1 MAIPDFSDIPGT
13 RVLTGAHTQK
23 GYHLNMFC
31 MSLNKQEN
39 RDEFRQ
45 DEAAYLEKFKLT
57 SEQRE
62 AILDRQWLRM
72 LDLGGNIYYTF
83 KLVIFDRR
91 SMQYVGGQMS
101 GISEE
106 EFRAM
111 MIAKGRNVDGNRS
124 IADGNDDLTV
134 IDGIDG
140 VIDKRL
146 KAVGVCTYRT
156 LANTSPERLQAIM
169 NLAGMDADSSG
180 WAAQAAVRVT
190 PR

>member
-13 RVLTGAHTQK
+13 RVMTGKHSQK

-31 MSLNKQEN
+31 MSLNKQAN
-39 RDEFRQ
+39 RDEFRK
-45 DEAAYLEKFKLT
+45 DEAAYLEKFPLT
-57 SEQRE
+57 PEQKE
-62 AILDRQWLRM
+62 AVLERQWLRL

-91 SMQYVGGQMS
+91 SMQYVGAEMS

-111 MIAKGRNVDGNRS
+111 MVAKGRNIDGNRS
-124 IADGNDDLTV
+124 IAEGNDDLKV
-134 IDGIDG
+134 IDGIDA
-140 VIDKRL
+140 VIEKRL

-156 LANTSPERLQAIM
+156 LSNTSLERLEAIM
-169 NLAGMDADSSG
+169 RLAGMEADVTN
-180 WAAQAAVRVT
+180 WAVQATDRVH
-190 PR
+190 

>member
-13 RVLTGAHTQK
+13 RVMTGAHTQK

-31 MSLNKQEN
+31 MSLNKEEN
-39 RDEFRQ
+39 RDEFRK

-57 SEQRE
+57 PEQKE
-62 AILDRQWLRM
+62 AVLERQWLRL

-91 SMQYVGGQMS
+91 SMQYVGAEMS

-111 MIAKGRNVDGNRS
+111 MAAKGRNIDGNRS
-124 IADGNDDLTV
+124 IAEGSDDLTV
-134 IDGIDG
+134 IDGIDS
-140 VIDKRL
+140 VIEKRL

-156 LANTSPERLQAIM
+156 LANTSHERLEAIM
-169 NLAGMDADSSG
+169 RLAGMEADVTKWSAEAAEQLSS
-180 WAAQAAVRVT
+180 
-190 PR
+190 

>member
-13 RVLTGAHTQK
+13 RVMTGKHTQK

-31 MSLNKQEN
+31 MSLNKEAN
-39 RDEFRQ
+39 RDEFRV

-57 SEQRE
+57 PEQKE
-62 AILDRQWLRM
+62 AVLERQWLRL

-91 SMQYVGGQMS
+91 SMQYVGAEMS

-111 MIAKGRNVDGNRS
+111 MVAKGRNIDGNRS
-124 IADGNDDLTV
+124 IAEGNDDLTV
-134 IDGIDG
+134 IDGIDE
-140 VIDKRL
+140 VIEKRL

-156 LANTSPERLQAIM
+156 LANTALERLTAIM
-169 NLAGMDADSSG
+169 TLANMEADVSS
-180 WAAQAAVRVT
+180 WAAQAADSMT
-190 PR
+190 QE

>member
-13 RVLTGAHTQK
+13 RVLTGAHAQK

-31 MSLNKQEN
+31 MSLNKQPN

-57 SEQRE
+57 PEQKE
-62 AILDRQWLRM
+62 AVLERQWLRL

-124 IADGNDDLTV
+124 IAEGNDDLTV

-140 VIDKRL
+140 VIEKRL

-156 LANTSPERLQAIM
+156 LSNTSPERLQAIM

-180 WAAQAAVRVT
+180 WAAQAAERVT
-190 PR
+190 GR